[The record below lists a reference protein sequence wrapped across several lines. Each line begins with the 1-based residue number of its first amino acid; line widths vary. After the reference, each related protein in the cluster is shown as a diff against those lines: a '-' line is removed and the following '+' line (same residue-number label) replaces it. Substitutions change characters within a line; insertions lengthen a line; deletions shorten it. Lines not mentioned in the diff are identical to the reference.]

1 MTQPNIPVES
11 LHKIKVPVL
20 VMAGDKDII
29 RSEHSLEIF
38 ENLPQAHLAILP
50 GQTHWAPVTDPNG
63 FNALVEKFF
72 ATEFTRPES
81 REVLAAELN
90 PSG

>member
-1 MTQPNIPVES
+1 M
-11 LHKIKVPVL
+11 
-20 VMAGDKDII
+20 
-29 RSEHSLEIF
+29 
-38 ENLPQAHLAILP
+38 
-50 GQTHWAPVTDPNG
+50 NG

-72 ATEFTRPES
+72 ETEFTRPES